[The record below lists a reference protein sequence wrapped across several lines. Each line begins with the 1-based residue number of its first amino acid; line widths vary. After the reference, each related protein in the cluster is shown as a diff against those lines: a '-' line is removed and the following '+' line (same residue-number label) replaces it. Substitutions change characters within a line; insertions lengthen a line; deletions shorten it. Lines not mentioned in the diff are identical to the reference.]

1 MNKMKKVSIQGARG
15 AFHEVAANSYF
26 KSREAVELKPVAQFS
41 ELVSDVA
48 NGVCDYGVIAIE
60 NTLAGTIH
68 QNFQLIVDNNLR
80 IAGEEVLRIKHYL
93 GVYPGSTIKSLN
105 EVRSHY
111 MAINQCRSF
120 FSDMPSIKLVDEV
133 NTAICAR
140 QVMEGKL
147 TSVGAIGSKEA
158 MDYYGLD
165 IVASEIE
172 SNKQNFTRFLILQS
186 ADAKIDAEN
195 NKATFHFTLPNERG
209 ILAKILNQLHVVD
222 VNLTKV
228 ESLPLIGHPWC
239 YQFFIDMEYDN
250 DLQVEMAE
258 KVIKNNTAT
267 YEALGR
273 YKKTNTSL

>member
-1 MNKMKKVSIQGARG
+1 MKRVSIQGARG

-26 KSREAVELKPVAQFS
+26 KDKALVELKAVAQFS

-48 NGVCDYGVIAIE
+48 QGICDFGVIAIE

-93 GVYPGSTIKSLN
+93 GVYPGAKLTNLT

-111 MAINQCRSF
+111 MAINQCRAF
-120 FSDMPSIKLVDEV
+120 FKNMPNIKLVDEV
-133 NTAICAR
+133 NTALCAQ
-140 QVMEGKL
+140 QVMDQKL
-147 TSVGAIGSKEA
+147 TQVGAIASKQA
-158 MDYYGLD
+158 MDLYGLD
-165 IVASEIE
+165 IVAEEIE
-172 SNKQNFTRFLILQS
+172 TNKQNFTRFLILQS
-186 ADAKIDAEN
+186 ASSEIEGET

-222 VNLTKV
+222 VNLTKL
-228 ESLPLIGHPWC
+228 ESLPIIGQPWC

-250 DLQVEMAE
+250 ILQIEMAE

-267 YEALGR
+267 YQALGR
-273 YKKTNTSL
+273 YIKTNKSL